1 MGWTAAPVEL
11 AENWDG
17 TGKGMGGGRGQ
28 GQEGEMSSVH
38 ALMCHARTGDGRTS
52 GEPTAK
58 GFPCLKGTAENLH
71 LLPLDILVSE
81 EFCSVLP
88 MSLCFTQTS
97 REPLHRQAETRE
109 SLAHTSLM

>member
-38 ALMCHARTGDGRTS
+38 ALMCHVQEMGKRLVNPRPKD
-52 GEPTAK
+52 
-58 GFPCLKGTAENLH
+58 FP
-71 LLPLDILVSE
+71 V
-81 EFCSVLP
+81 
-88 MSLCFTQTS
+88 
-97 REPLHRQAETRE
+97 
-109 SLAHTSLM
+109 

>member
-11 AENWDG
+11 AEQLGWHRAGD
-17 TGKGMGGGRGQ
+17 GGRTWARAG
-28 GQEGEMSSVH
+28 GRDELCSRAHVS
-38 ALMCHARTGDGRTS
+38 RTGDGKTS